1 MKKPSTKV
9 HLATDIAVAVFLIV
23 TYLTGHADPHVH
35 ALFGFLLV
43 AAVVVHAVQAHR
55 KVVATTHNV
64 AKKSMNRETR
74 LDCCLGLAMA
84 VFLIAALLSGGA
96 LMHMRM
102 VEGLS
107 FDEVAA
113 TPQGIV
119 HMCSA
124 VLFLICAIVHI
135 VLNRAGLDKLLPAKK
150 A

>member
-1 MKKPSTKV
+1 MKKPSTKAR
-9 HLATDIAVAVFLIV
+9 LATDIVVAVFLIV
-23 TYLTGHADPHVH
+23 TYLTGHADSHVH

-43 AAVVVHAVQAHR
+43 AAVVVHAAQAHG
-55 KVVATTHNV
+55 KVVATTRNV
-64 AKKSMNRETR
+64 AKKSMNRGAR
-74 LDCCLGLAMA
+74 LDCLGLAMA
-84 VFLIAALLSGGA
+84 VFLIAALLSGGV

-102 VEGLS
+102 VEDLS

-119 HMCSA
+119 YICSA